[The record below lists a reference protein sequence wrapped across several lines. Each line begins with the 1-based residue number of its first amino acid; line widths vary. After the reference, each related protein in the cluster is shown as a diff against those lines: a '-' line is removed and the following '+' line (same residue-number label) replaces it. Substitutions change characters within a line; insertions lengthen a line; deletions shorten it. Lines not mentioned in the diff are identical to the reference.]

1 MVSAGS
7 TERHISDFM
16 RTTKFLIPSS
26 KLRSQAYWNPI
37 CTKSSLSVAMAMVG
51 DGNGGD
57 AF

>member
-51 DGNGGD
+51 GGD
-57 AF
+57 AS